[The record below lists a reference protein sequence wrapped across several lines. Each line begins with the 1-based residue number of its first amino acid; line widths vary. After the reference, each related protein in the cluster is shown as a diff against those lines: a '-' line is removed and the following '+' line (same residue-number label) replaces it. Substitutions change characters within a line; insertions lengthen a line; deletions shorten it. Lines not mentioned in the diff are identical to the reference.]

1 MYPGAFLKRYTNSK
15 LLRNQQSVVLF
26 GELTNNCSQCTFRR
40 VHISEVTSQFLNGE
54 FELEPG
60 DGESR
65 EDAIRQAGIKTFLVK
80 SVCKLV
86 NR

>member
-1 MYPGAFLKRYTNSK
+1 MKYFTIDN
-15 LLRNQQSVVLF
+15 
-26 GELTNNCSQCTFRR
+26 LTSRICSHCSFRR

-80 SVCKLV
+80 SVCKPV
-86 NR
+86 NSYLWSKISI

>member
-1 MYPGAFLKRYTNSK
+1 MIVHTD
-15 LLRNQQSVVLF
+15 VL
-26 GELTNNCSQCTFRR
+26 FRR
-40 VHISEVTSQFLNGE
+40 VHISEVTSHFLNGE

-80 SVCKLV
+80 SVSKAV
-86 NR
+86 NCHLYAQILSI